1 MSCGA
6 FCGRMGV
13 LGPLFEAVLSLYGDS
28 LVRITSSNSNLVPV
42 GVGLCRGC
50 PLSQILLII
59 FMDTV
64 STCSQET
71 EGSPLWWREDH
82 LCFLALPEGDFP
94 LSLLWFPVEY
104 EVIAIKI
111 SLSAR
116 KRWSAHFGV
125 GMSFYPKWRSL
136 GILWS

>member
-1 MSCGA
+1 M
-6 FCGRMGV
+6 
-13 LGPLFEAVLSLYGDS
+13 
-28 LVRITSSNSNLVPV
+28 
-42 GVGLCRGC
+42 
-50 PLSQILLII
+50 SQILLII

-111 SLSAR
+111 SLS
-116 KRWSAHFGV
+116 K
-125 GMSFYPKWRSL
+125 SL
-136 GILWS
+136 SQKKVECPLWSGDELLPQVEEFRYLVVMSERS